1 MINSVLVVDDSSA
14 IRQFMDRSLC
24 DLGVNSVDSCADGF
38 AAYKRVRLDPHRY
51 SGLFVDLNMPGMDGI
66 ELLRALGETE
76 YDGGV
81 VIVSAMDSRVLQL
94 AVDIAKSHNIN
105 LLGCVPK
112 PIKERELAFSVQKMQ
127 LNHCVDDNR
136 KGSVLTEGEL
146 AEAIRK
152 GYVLPYFQPQ
162 IAFPTY
168 QRIGF
173 ECLARIDSPTKG
185 LIGPDCF
192 IPLAEKTGMISDL
205 FIALFEKALPQFM
218 RLRSMIDNRNLTLS
232 VNLSPSQLL
241 DKNIPNYLEQK
252 CIEHGL
258 ELKNLVVEV
267 TESQVL
273 EGVNKLETFN
283 RLRVKGFSLSL
294 DDFGTGY
301 TNMEQLRS
309 LPFTEIKLDKLLSQG
324 VNNDHVSK
332 ILVDAIC
339 QISMELGMTVISEG
353 VERIEDIVWLNAV
366 GVQNFQGFQF
376 CRPKPFSEIVRWL
389 HAWEKVVS
397 G

>member
-14 IRQFMDRSLC
+14 IRQFMDQSLC
-24 DLGVNSVDSCADGF
+24 DLGVNSVDSCADAF
-38 AAYKRVRLDPHRY
+38 SAYKRVRLDPHRY

-66 ELLRALGETE
+66 ELLRALGETDYE
-76 YDGGV
+76 GGV

-94 AVDIAKSHNIN
+94 AVDIAKNHKIN

-112 PIKERELAFSVQKMQ
+112 PIMERELAFSVQKMQ
-127 LNHCVDDNR
+127 LNHNEGECR
-136 KGSVLTEGEL
+136 KEGGLTEGEL
-146 AEAIRK
+146 ADAIK
-152 GYVLPYFQPQ
+152 NGYVLPYFQPQ
-162 IAFPTY
+162 VAFPTY

-173 ECLARIDSPTKG
+173 ECLARIDLPTKG
-185 LIGPDCF
+185 LICPDDF
-192 IPLAEKTGMISDL
+192 IPLAESSGLIDDL
-205 FIALFEKALPQFM
+205 FRSLFEKALPQFM
-218 RLRSMIDNRNLTLS
+218 RLKSMVDNRNLTLS

-241 DKNIPNYLEQK
+241 DKSIPNYLEQK
-252 CIEHGL
+252 CLEHGL
-258 ELKNLVVEV
+258 ALKNLVVEV

-273 EGVNKLETFN
+273 EGVDKLETFN

-309 LPFTEIKLDKLLSQG
+309 LPFTEIKLDKMLSQG
-324 VNNDHVSK
+324 VNNDQVSK

-339 QISMELGMTVISEG
+339 QISLELGMTVISEG
-353 VERIEDIVWLNAV
+353 VENINDITWLNAV

-376 CRPKPFSEIVRWL
+376 CRPKPFSEVVRWL
-389 HAWEKVVS
+389 HAWDKVVM

>member
-14 IRQFMDRSLC
+14 IRQFMDQSLC
-24 DLGVNSVDSCADGF
+24 DLGVNSVDTCADAF
-38 AAYKRVRLDPHRY
+38 SAYKRVRLDPHRY
-51 SGLFVDLNMPGMDGI
+51 NGVFVDLNMPGMDGI

-94 AVDIAKSHNIN
+94 AVDIAKNHKVN

-112 PIKERELAFSVQKMQ
+112 PIKERELALSVQKMQ
-127 LNHCVDDNR
+127 SNRRDSDFR
-136 KGSVLTEGEL
+136 KGEAFTEDEL
-146 AEAIRK
+146 AEAIKK

-162 IAFPTY
+162 VAFPSY
-168 QRIGF
+168 QRVGF
-173 ECLARIDSPTKG
+173 ECLARIDLPTKG
-185 LIGPDCF
+185 LISPDNF
-192 IPLAEKTGMISDL
+192 IPLAESSGMINDL
-205 FIALFEKALPQFM
+205 FKSLFEKALPQFM
-218 RLRSMIDNRNLTLS
+218 QLKSMVDNRNLTLS

-258 ELKNLVVEV
+258 ELKNLIVEV

-273 EGVNKLETFN
+273 EGVTKLETFN
-283 RLRVKGFSLSL
+283 RLRIKGFSLSL

-309 LPFTEIKLDKLLSQG
+309 LPFTEIKLDKILSQG
-324 VNNDHVSK
+324 VSNDRVSK

-339 QISMELGMTVISEG
+339 QVSMELGMTVISEG
-353 VERIEDIVWLNAV
+353 VERIEDIIWLNAV

-376 CRPKPFSEIVRWL
+376 CRPKPFSEVVRWL
-389 HAWEKVVS
+389 HAWDKVVAE
-397 G
+397 